1 MQILQKVLRTF
12 NLLQRK
18 DRFTYLVLTGA
29 QMSVGLLDLLTIL
42 ILGLFSYVGS
52 AFLGISKLT
61 VTLEDFITSL
71 GLSSNDLGRTL
82 SYLILAAVFLIL
94 FKSIIAL
101 FILKKTFLFL
111 STQNAKI
118 SRKIARE
125 FMGSPFELIS
135 NRTSQEATYA
145 IGRGLHISEILGN
158 ATVVISEITMLLLL
172 LGIVVVTEP
181 VLGITIL
188 LYFVIVSYLSQKK
201 LGLWMRVNSQEFSE
215 SNVKGDQ
222 ILQEGIAL
230 YKELFVANKLDSVVE
245 SFTLMRMRVAN
256 ATANIQLINYIP
268 KFTFE
273 SALVIGA
280 CLVGVQSILVGSA
293 QSAITSLVL
302 FFAAGSRILPSLLR
316 LQSATNSIQ
325 SFSGASEISFA
336 LLNDMANAPVKNNL
350 SNRPTLID
358 QEFFESTVR
367 MDGVNFG
374 YEDREHFSIKDVTLD
389 IPSGGSIAIVG
400 KTGSGKST
408 LINLLLGILEP
419 SSGKIEISGVCPT
432 SAIAHWPG
440 MLGYVPQDIAFVN
453 GSIRDNVAIGIKSNT
468 IDDEKIWHCLEIV
481 QLNSLFLKSPQGL
494 NTLIGE
500 RGIKLSGGQRQR
512 LGIARALYSD
522 PKLLVLDEAT
532 SSLDAE
538 TEKAISETINNLT
551 HRVTLVIVAHRIATV
566 QTVDQV
572 VYLENGHIQALG
584 TFREV
589 RAAVPDFERQAMLM
603 GL

>member
-1 MQILQKVLRTF
+1 
-12 NLLQRK
+12 
-18 DRFTYLVLTGA
+18 
-29 QMSVGLLDLLTIL
+29 MSVGLLDLLTIL

-61 VTLEDFITSL
+61 VTLEDFLTIL

-82 SYLILAAVFLIL
+82 SYLISAAVLLIL

-181 VLGITIL
+181 VLGISIL

-222 ILQEGIAL
+222 ILQEGLAL
-230 YKELFVANKLDSVVE
+230 YKELFVANKLESVVE

-325 SFSGASEISFA
+325 SFSGASEISFD
-336 LLNDMANAPVKNNL
+336 LLNDMANAPVK
-350 SNRPTLID
+350 SNISHRPTVID

-367 MDGVNFG
+367 MDGVNFR

-440 MLGYVPQDIAFVN
+440 LLGYVPQDIAFVN
-453 GSIRDNVAIGIKSNT
+453 GSIRDNVAIGIKSNI

-522 PKLLVLDEAT
+522 PQLLVLDEAT

-551 HRVTLVIVAHRIATV
+551 HKVTLVIVAHRIATV

-572 VYLENGHIQALG
+572 AYLENGHIQALG